1 MLLKF
6 SISRSKGVKEKM
18 KINERARVE
27 YIQVVLEKG
36 VDFED
41 CDMEDE
47 YQTSLGHRRFKQ
59 DFISWLA
66 DATNY
71 DEVVEIGLCSKHQT
85 LVNATLIKY
94 L

>member
-1 MLLKF
+1 
-6 SISRSKGVKEKM
+6 M

-36 VDFED
+36 VDFKD
-41 CDMEDE
+41 CDLE
-47 YQTSLGHRRFKQ
+47 YETQSSLGHRRFKQ
-59 DFISWLA
+59 DYISWLA
-66 DATNY
+66 GAIDY
-71 DEVVEIGLCSKHQT
+71 DKVVEIGLCSKYQT